1 LCEGEVYTRG
11 GLSIVFSIGFGMKY
25 NDSLKFSDNNK
36 ILRISIFL
44 EDTKE
49 STTLILVSD
58 SIDSK

>member
-1 LCEGEVYTRG
+1 
-11 GLSIVFSIGFGMKY
+11 MKY